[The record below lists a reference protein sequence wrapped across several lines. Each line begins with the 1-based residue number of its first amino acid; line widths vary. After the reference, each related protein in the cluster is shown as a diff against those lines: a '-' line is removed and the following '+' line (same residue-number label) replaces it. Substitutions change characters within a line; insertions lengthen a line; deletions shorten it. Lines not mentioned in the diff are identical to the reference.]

1 MKQLIILAILMA
13 AILMVS
19 CNKNDNQATGVGDV
33 LIVAKQSGANTVYGI
48 SMYAYSLSPFASVST
63 VSSADPGKT
72 FILKANQGYKTSFYY
87 ETPDNQFT
95 TTKPAVAT
103 FTFSAIFE
111 NRVTQEFQNTL
122 TDKVLPIP
130 TFIKCEY
137 NIVDRRLDVK
147 WTLINGA
154 SSYSLSIFDGSTLVF
169 GSAELKKS
177 DGTYS
182 INATGGG
189 WAVGFKPENGK
200 TYTVH
205 LFAYLYEPGG
215 GVYNIQA
222 TSIAEKTV
230 VWGN

>member
-33 LIVAKQSGANTVYGI
+33 LIVAKQSEANTVYGI
-48 SMYAYSLSPFASVST
+48 AMYAYSLSPFASVSA
-63 VSSADPGKT
+63 VSSADPGET
-72 FILKANQGYKTSFYY
+72 YTLKANQGYQTSFYY
-87 ETPDNQFT
+87 ETPDIQFT

-111 NRVTQEFQNTL
+111 NKVTQEFQNIL

-130 TFIKCEY
+130 IFTKCEY
-137 NIVDRRLDVK
+137 NSVDHRLDVT
-147 WTLINGA
+147 WTLISDA
-154 SSYSLSIFDGSTLVF
+154 SSYSLSIFDDSTFVF
-169 GSAELKKS
+169 GSAELKKGES
-177 DGTYS
+177 AYPVS
-182 INATGGG
+182 ATSNR

-200 TYTVH
+200 TYTVR

-215 GVYNIQA
+215 GVHNIQA